1 MSFIYR
7 GKLTI
12 VLKDVTKKSVSR
24 GKKQTNEKKQTQMSS
39 KKTNI
44 KKPVKNQRRK
54 LLSPKR
60 VQEKVNPKSPK
71 KQRLK
76 L

>member
-1 MSFIYR
+1 MSFICR
-7 GKLTI
+7 GKLAI

-24 GKKQTNEKKQTQMSS
+24 GKKQINEKKQAQVSS

-44 KKPVKNQRRK
+44 KKLATKSKKKTVI
-54 LLSPKR
+54 PKKGA
-60 VQEKVNPKSPK
+60 EKVNPKGPK
-71 KQRLK
+71 KRRLK

>member
-1 MSFIYR
+1 MSFICR
-7 GKLTI
+7 FKLAI

-24 GKKQTNEKKQTQMSS
+24 GKKQINEKKQTQVSS

-44 KKPVKNQRRK
+44 RSLQQNQRRK

-71 KQRLK
+71 K
-76 L
+76 